1 MTKNFET
8 VFVTIVNPRN
18 GDCGVVEEGRY
29 RIEGDLI
36 VLVDIHGN
44 KRRDAKGRLIQKRLV
59 PGESHRKVAARL
71 TREHVPNRRG
81 DFNRKIIYPP
91 TGRF

>member
-59 PGESHRKVAARL
+59 PGESPRKVAARTHSRARSQSQRGLL
-71 TREHVPNRRG
+71 TA
-81 DFNRKIIYPP
+81 K
-91 TGRF
+91 